1 MSRIDRIKKLED
13 QIKPLAERVTILS
26 PTDEEWEEYRTGSK
40 PLPNGPYDF
49 DFKNTSTSKLRELA
63 GSKKYEYGPASQFKE
78 MDKSRRVF
86 TSDFARLSDT
96 ELERE
101 LKRYDIE
108 E

>member
-1 MSRIDRIKKLED
+1 MSRIDRIKKLEG

-49 DFKNTSTSKLRELA
+49 NFKNTSTDKLRELA
-63 GSKKYEYGPASQFKE
+63 GSKKYEYGPAPQFKE
-78 MDKSRRVF
+78 TDKSRRVF
-86 TSDFARLSDT
+86 TSEFSKLSMA

-101 LKRYDIE
+101 IKRYDIE